1 MNLSITKYLIL
12 GAIVLN
18 LIVIFGTRKFKV
30 YNPIINADAHYKIE
44 GIKLLKNIW
53 KRQIIIV
60 AIGITLFFLSI
71 LIKDNSST
79 LAIKTFIFI
88 SNLYVFISV
97 ILGTYNYNSF
107 NRKIVNLLEKIN
119 K

>member
-1 MNLSITKYLIL
+1 MNLLMIKYLIL
-12 GAIVLN
+12 GSIVLN
-18 LIVIFGTRKFKV
+18 LIVIIATRKFKV
-30 YNPIINADAHYKIE
+30 YNPIINASAHYKIE
-44 GIKLLKNIW
+44 GIKLLKKLW
-53 KRQIIIV
+53 KWQIIIV

-79 LAIKTFIFI
+79 LAIKTFILI

-107 NRKIVNLLEKIN
+107 NRNIVNLLNKIN

>member
-1 MNLSITKYLIL
+1 MNLSIIKYLIL
-12 GAIVLN
+12 GAILLN
-18 LIVIFGTRKFKV
+18 LIVIFATRKFKV
-30 YNPIINADAHYKIE
+30 YNPIINAEANYKIE
-44 GIKLLKNIW
+44 GIKLLKNLW
-53 KRQIIIV
+53 KRQIIII
-60 AIGITLFFLSI
+60 AIGITLFFLYI
-71 LIKDNSST
+71 LIKDNGSI

-107 NRKIVNLLEKIN
+107 NRKIVNLLDKIN

>member
-1 MNLSITKYLIL
+1 MNLSIIKYLII

-18 LIVIFGTRKFKV
+18 LIVIFSTRKFKM
-30 YNPIINADAHYKIE
+30 YNPIINAGTDYKRE
-44 GIKLLKNIW
+44 GIKLLKNLW
-53 KRQIIIV
+53 KKQIIII

-71 LIKDNSST
+71 LINDNSNY
-79 LAIKTFIFI
+79 LAIKTFMFL
-88 SNLYVFISV
+88 SNIYVFISV

-107 NRKIVNLLEKIN
+107 NRKIVNLVENIN